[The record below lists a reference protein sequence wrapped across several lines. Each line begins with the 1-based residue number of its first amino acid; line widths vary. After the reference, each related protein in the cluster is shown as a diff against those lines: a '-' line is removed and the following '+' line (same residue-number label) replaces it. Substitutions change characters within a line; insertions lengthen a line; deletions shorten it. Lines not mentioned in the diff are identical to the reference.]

1 MDEALS
7 EEESRAVINCE
18 LTIDEFA
25 GRLDLKPDSMFVRNM
40 FDLIDKDK
48 NGNVS
53 FREFL
58 DMMVIFA
65 KGTFSILANDYSK
78 CS

>member
-1 MDEALS
+1 
-7 EEESRAVINCE
+7 
-18 LTIDEFA
+18 
-25 GRLDLKPDSMFVRNM
+25 MFVRNM

-65 KGTFSILANDYSK
+65 KGTADDKSKLLFDMYDVRGQGRLSKDEFRTMIRSMMELANTT
-78 CS
+78 